1 MVCGINALKD
11 YQKLHD
17 DSKEMMHL
25 LSSPRDKVLEN
36 VQREHDVIGELKAE
50 ISALKRELS
59 AAQLDTVLV
68 GSTLLGFTKGASFDD
83 MRALV
88 NENSGKAELVAFFSE
103 GESGEYSYIISSNSL
118 DVRDT
123 VKALNEKFSG
133 KGGGRPNYAQGK
145 ITGDKENIIKFFE
158 K

>member
-1 MVCGINALKD
+1 
-11 YQKLHD
+11 
-17 DSKEMMHL
+17 MHL
-25 LSSPRDKVLEN
+25 LSAPRDSVLE
-36 VQREHDVIGELKAE
+36 VVKRDHEVIGTLKAE
-50 ISALKRELS
+50 INALKRELS
-59 AAQLDTVLV
+59 AAQLDIQLV

-88 NENSGKAELVAFFSE
+88 NENISKAELVAILSE
-103 GESGEYSYIISSNSL
+103 GESGEYSYIISSESL

-123 VKALNEKFSG
+123 VKALNENFSG

-145 ITGDKENIIKFFE
+145 ITADKAEIIKFFE